1 MKVDSTRWTIVHEEI
16 IVNLCNMHRVE
27 NTQGGE
33 HVMILDPGASKS
45 LIGRPWLSKYLA
57 EFDYKI
63 EDMVS
68 SECYQIFIF
77 GGIDKKH
84 ECRLLLE
91 SPFIVTSTK
100 GKDDALKTYVYVIKL
115 DVTFLVGRKMK
126 IGAQN
131 LILGEMY
138 WRLR

>member
-1 MKVDSTRWTIVHEEI
+1 M
-16 IVNLCNMHRVE
+16 
-27 NTQGGE
+27 
-33 HVMILDPGASKS
+33 
-45 LIGRPWLSKYLA
+45 SKYLA

-68 SECYQIFIF
+68 SECYQVFIF

-100 GKDDALKTYVYVIKL
+100 GKDDALKAYVYVIEL
-115 DVTFLVGRKMK
+115 DFTFLVARKMK

-131 LILGEMY
+131 
-138 WRLR
+138 